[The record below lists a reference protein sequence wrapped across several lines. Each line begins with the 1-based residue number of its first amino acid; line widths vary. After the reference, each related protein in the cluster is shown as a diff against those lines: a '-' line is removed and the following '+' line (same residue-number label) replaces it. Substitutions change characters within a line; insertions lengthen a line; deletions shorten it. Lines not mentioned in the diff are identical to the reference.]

1 MIVRAAREQD
11 FPLWAAMRSRL
22 WPDADPAEL
31 ESELPGLATL
41 DPAYEALVAE
51 EEHGRLIGFIE
62 LWVRS
67 YAEGAP
73 PGPAAYV
80 EGLWVEPDF
89 RRKGVARAMLAAAE
103 DWARARGL
111 HHLASDALLDNQLSH
126 DWHKA
131 VGFAEVERIV
141 VFGKPLT

>member
-1 MIVRAAREQD
+1 
-11 FPLWAAMRSRL
+11 MRSRL

-31 ESELPGLATL
+31 ESELPGLAAL
-41 DPAYEALVAE
+41 DPPYEALVAADD
-51 EEHGRLIGFIE
+51 HGRILGFIE

-73 PGPAAYV
+73 SGPAAYV
-80 EGLWVEPDF
+80 EGLWVEPES
-89 RRKGVARAMLAAAE
+89 RRKGVGRAMLAAAE

-111 HHLASDALLDNQLSH
+111 VHLASDALLDNQLSH

-131 VGFAEVERIV
+131 VGFSEVERIV
-141 VFGKPLT
+141 VFGKPL